1 MPGRMKRMPD
11 ICVQTVDDKT
21 INRSKRIFYINK
33 KRNFMKLI
41 LKQVDDKTI
50 NVSPVMN
57 NYINLQN
64 LNQLW

>member
-1 MPGRMKRMPD
+1 
-11 ICVQTVDDKT
+11 
-21 INRSKRIFYINK
+21 
-33 KRNFMKLI
+33 MKLI

>member
-1 MPGRMKRMPD
+1 MPGRMKWMPD

>member
-1 MPGRMKRMPD
+1 MPD